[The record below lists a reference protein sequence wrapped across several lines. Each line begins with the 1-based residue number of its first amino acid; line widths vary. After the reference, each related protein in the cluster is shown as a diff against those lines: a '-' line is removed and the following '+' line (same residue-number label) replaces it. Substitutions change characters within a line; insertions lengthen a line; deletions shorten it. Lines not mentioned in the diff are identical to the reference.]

1 MVLKPA
7 LFINLYMVHAIMF
20 IGETLQQVA
29 FINLP
34 LLISDFF
41 MYMSKW
47 DYYTYITIYLDV
59 PRNHGFIITTI

>member
-7 LFINLYMVHAIMF
+7 LFINLYMVHAIML

-41 MYMSKW
+41 MYMSK
-47 DYYTYITIYLDV
+47 
-59 PRNHGFIITTI
+59 